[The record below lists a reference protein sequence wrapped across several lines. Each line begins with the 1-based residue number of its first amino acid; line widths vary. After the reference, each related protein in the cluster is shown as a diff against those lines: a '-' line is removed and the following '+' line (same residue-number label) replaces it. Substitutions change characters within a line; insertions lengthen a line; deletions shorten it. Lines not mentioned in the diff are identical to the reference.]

1 MVSIEK
7 GITIFTL
14 YILETYLSCNVKNG
28 IKGARDYGV
37 LEVRGGGG
45 LDEGGGKK

>member
-1 MVSIEK
+1 MVSVEK

-14 YILETYLSCNVKNG
+14 YILETYLNCDVKNG
-28 IKGARDYGV
+28 IKGSINYGDLEAR
-37 LEVRGGGG
+37 EGGG